1 MNIEKITEEIDSLRR
16 AVFSEIEELYAEIND
31 LKDKLKEVKS
41 QITQYIGV
49 IQNG

>member
-1 MNIEKITEEIDSLRR
+1 MNTEKITEEIDSLGR

-41 QITQYIGV
+41 QITQCIGV